1 LAPLPSVAAPAAG
14 FFFSASIAAASVE
27 FPKPGICW
35 YMASDDGSIPI
46 AINSLISG
54 SLKFRQSVFWRHF
67 LQRRYGPRQ
76 VGSLQFE
83 HCRGFVIGQGY
94 GALVTKPLHR
104 ATKGARHKRAH
115 HLQS

>member
-1 LAPLPSVAAPAAG
+1 VPRSPQLRSSSQSRAFAG
-14 FFFSASIAAASVE
+14 TW
-27 FPKPGICW
+27 PQTR
-35 YMASDDGSIPI
+35 SIPI